1 MSRRLDIELTSNRQ
15 DGTWTWR
22 AAGAKSP
29 KGVVNSALLS
39 ANAKTGDVLKVE
51 ADFDIDGISVLS
63 VVQMRE
69 KGQRGNLLEMLAS
82 EKTFTPVT
90 QKLAD
95 KPKSD
100 RKGGRDAKGKRDGDS
115 RPARP
120 PRDPNAPRRPESTRP
135 DGKTGRPARPS
146 RPHFTAPPE
155 MPKRPTAKRLK
166 PKHVHRTAVLETL
179 PVEQRGVAE
188 RALEGGIKAV
198 RDAVKIQNDQLRKD
212 GKPEVPS
219 DGLISMAQN
228 LLPKLRVAD
237 WLDKAEAAKSDLAT
251 LDLRDLRSVV
261 VASEDPMVVRDETT
275 RALASE
281 LKTAL
286 KERQDA
292 AQTLW
297 LSDIVDALKVGRTV
311 RALKMTSEPPKAG
324 QPFPSELGA
333 KLAQAA
339 TAGLTTE
346 TAPDRWIALLEAL
359 AFSPIRG
366 QVKLTTLPQQPSEA
380 LLATVK
386 RLSSLLPQIASLF
399 GVEVAPGVSAPRPL
413 RPTRPVRVKPK
424 TTPAKPAVTAPAAAA
439 PAAAAPAAAA
449 PAASEQAATEPVVAE
464 PVATEQVAAEPAAPT
479 SAE

>member
-1 MSRRLDIELTSNRQ
+1 MSRRIDIELTSNRQ

-29 KGVVNSALLS
+29 KGVVNSSLLS
-39 ANAKTGDVLKVE
+39 STAKTGDVVKVE

-69 KGQRGNLLEMLAS
+69 KGQRGNMLEMLAS
-82 EKTFTPVT
+82 EKSFTPVT
-90 QKLAD
+90 QKLAE

-100 RKGGRDAKGKRDGDS
+100 RKGGRDTKGKRDGDT
-115 RPARP
+115 RPGRP
-120 PRDPNAPRRPESTRP
+120 PRDPNAPKRPESTRP
-135 DGKTGRPARPS
+135 DGTTGRPTRPARPARPDRPS

-198 RDAVKIQNDQLRKD
+198 RDAVKIQNDQLRKE

-261 VASEDPMVVRDETT
+261 VASEDPMVMRDETT
-275 RALASE
+275 RALAGE
-281 LKTAL
+281 LKVAL
-286 KERQDA
+286 KERQEA

-333 KLAQAA
+333 KLAAA
-339 TAGLTTE
+339 AVAGLTTE

-359 AFSPIRG
+359 AFSPIRA
-366 QVKLTTLPQQPSEA
+366 QVKLTTMPQQPSEA

-386 RLSSLLPQIASLF
+386 RLAPLLPQIAALF
-399 GVEVAPGVSAPRPL
+399 GIVVAPGMSAPRPL
-413 RPTRPVRVKPK
+413 RPTRPVRVKPNS
-424 TTPAKPAVTAPAAAA
+424 AQIKPVV
-439 PAAAAPAAAA
+439 
-449 PAASEQAATEPVVAE
+449 TEPVVTE
-464 PVATEQVAAEPAAPT
+464 PVATEPAAPT

>member
-29 KGVVNSALLS
+29 KGVVNSSLLS
-39 ANAKTGDVLKVE
+39 ASAKTGDVLKVE

-69 KGQRGNLLEMLAS
+69 KGQRGNMLEMLAS

-120 PRDPNAPRRPESTRP
+120 PRDPNAPRRPASTRP
-135 DGKTGRPARPS
+135 DGTTGRSARPS

-261 VASEDPMVVRDETT
+261 VASEDPMVMRDETT
-275 RALASE
+275 RALAAE

-286 KERQDA
+286 KERQDS

-297 LSDIVDALKVGRTV
+297 LSDITEALKVGRTV

-399 GVEVAPGVSAPRPL
+399 GIEVSPGVSAPRPL

-424 TTPAKPAVTAPAAAA
+424 TAPAKPAATDAAIAEPVVAAPSVTAPAIV
-439 PAAAAPAAAA
+439 
-449 PAASEQAATEPVVAE
+449 EPVVAE
-464 PVATEQVAAEPAAPT
+464 PVVAEPDAPT

>member
-29 KGVVNSALLS
+29 KGVVDSSLLS

-120 PRDPNAPRRPESTRP
+120 PRDPNAPRRPASTRP
-135 DGKTGRPARPS
+135 DGTTGRPARPS

-237 WLDKAEAAKSDLAT
+237 WLDKAEAAKSDLST

-261 VASEDPMVVRDETT
+261 VASEDPMVLRDETT
-275 RALASE
+275 RVLAAE

-297 LSDIVDALKVGRTV
+297 LSDITDALKVGRTV

-399 GVEVAPGVSAPRPL
+399 GIEVAPGVSAPRPL

-424 TTPAKPAVTAPAAAA
+424 TTPAKPAATATAVADAEVAA
-439 PAAAAPAAAA
+439 PV
-449 PAASEQAATEPVVAE
+449 ASEPVISEPVVSE
-464 PVATEQVAAEPAAPT
+464 PVSPT

>member
-29 KGVVNSALLS
+29 KGVVNGSLLS
-39 ANAKTGDVLKVE
+39 ADAKTGDVLKVE

-120 PRDPNAPRRPESTRP
+120 PRDPNAPRRPASTRP
-135 DGKTGRPARPS
+135 DGTTGRPARPS

-261 VASEDPMVVRDETT
+261 VASEDPMVMRDETT
-275 RALASE
+275 RALAAE

-297 LSDIVDALKVGRTV
+297 LSDINDALKIGRTV

-399 GVEVAPGVSAPRPL
+399 GVEVSPGVSAPRPL

-424 TTPAKPAVTAPAAAA
+424 TAPAKPAATDAVVAAPEVTAPEVAA
-439 PAAAAPAAAA
+439 PAV
-449 PAASEQAATEPVVAE
+449 SEPVIS
-464 PVATEQVAAEPAAPT
+464 EPAAPT

>member
-29 KGVVNSALLS
+29 KGVVDSSLLS

-120 PRDPNAPRRPESTRP
+120 PRDPNAPRRPASTRP
-135 DGKTGRPARPS
+135 DGTTGRPARPS

-237 WLDKAEAAKSDLAT
+237 WLDKAEAAKSDLST

-261 VASEDPMVVRDETT
+261 VASEDPMVLRDETT
-275 RALASE
+275 RVLAAE

-297 LSDIVDALKVGRTV
+297 LSDITDALKVGRTV

-399 GVEVAPGVSAPRPL
+399 GIEVAPGVSAPRPL

-424 TTPAKPAVTAPAAAA
+424 TTPAKPAATATAVADAEAAA
-439 PAAAAPAAAA
+439 PV
-449 PAASEQAATEPVVAE
+449 ASEPVS
-464 PVATEQVAAEPAAPT
+464 PT

>member
-29 KGVVNSALLS
+29 KGVVNGSLLS

-51 ADFDIDGISVLS
+51 ADFNIDGISVLS
-63 VVQMRE
+63 VVNMRE

-120 PRDPNAPRRPESTRP
+120 PRDPNAPRRAASTRP
-135 DGKTGRPARPS
+135 DGTTGRPTRPS

-237 WLDKAEAAKSDLAT
+237 WLDKAEAAKSDLST

-261 VASEDPMVVRDETT
+261 VASEDPMVMRDETT
-275 RALASE
+275 RALAAE

-366 QVKLTTLPQQPSEA
+366 QVKLTTMPQQPSEA

-386 RLSSLLPQIASLF
+386 RLSPLLPQIAALF
-399 GVEVAPGVSAPRPL
+399 GVEVSPGVTAPRPL

-424 TTPAKPAVTAPAAAA
+424 TAAA
-439 PAAAAPAAAA
+439 PSAAKTTAAVEP
-449 PAASEQAATEPVVAE
+449 AATEPVVIEPAATEPVAAE
-464 PVATEQVAAEPAAPT
+464 PVASDSAPT

>member
-29 KGVVNSALLS
+29 KGVVNGSLLS

-63 VVQMRE
+63 VVNMRE

-120 PRDPNAPRRPESTRP
+120 PRDPNAPRRPASTRP
-135 DGKTGRPARPS
+135 DGTTGRPARPS

-166 PKHVHRTAVLETL
+166 PKHVHRSAVLETL

-198 RDAVKIQNDQLRKD
+198 RDAVKLQNDQLRKD

-237 WLDKAEAAKSDLAT
+237 WLDKAEAAKADLAT

-261 VASEDPMVVRDETT
+261 VASEDPMVMRDETT
-275 RALASE
+275 RALAAE

-399 GVEVAPGVSAPRPL
+399 GIEVSPGVSAPRPL

-424 TTPAKPAVTAPAAAA
+424 TKPAQPVVTDAA
-439 PAAAAPAAAA
+439 PVAPE
-449 PAASEQAATEPVVAE
+449 PAVAEPAVAETVATEPD
-464 PVATEQVAAEPAAPT
+464 APT

>member
-29 KGVVNSALLS
+29 KGVVNSSLLS

-100 RKGGRDAKGKRDGDS
+100 RKGGRDAKGKRDGDN

-120 PRDPNAPRRPESTRP
+120 PRDPNAPRRPASTRP
-135 DGKTGRPARPS
+135 DGTTGRPARPS

-237 WLDKAEAAKSDLAT
+237 WLDKAEAAKSDLST

-261 VASEDPMVVRDETT
+261 VASEDPMVLRDETT
-275 RALASE
+275 RALAAE

-297 LSDIVDALKVGRTV
+297 LSDITDALKVGRTV

-399 GVEVAPGVSAPRPL
+399 GIEVAPGVSAPRPL
-413 RPTRPVRVKPK
+413 RPTRPVRMKPK
-424 TTPAKPAVTAPAAAA
+424 TTAAKPAAAA
-439 PAAAAPAAAA
+439 TAATAAEVAAPV
-449 PAASEQAATEPVVAE
+449 S
-464 PVATEQVAAEPAAPT
+464 PT

>member
-29 KGVVNSALLS
+29 KGVVNGSLLS
-39 ANAKTGDVLKVE
+39 ADAKTGDVLKVE

-100 RKGGRDAKGKRDGDS
+100 RKGGRDAKGKRDGDG

-120 PRDPNAPRRPESTRP
+120 PRDPNAPRRPASTRP
-135 DGKTGRPARPS
+135 DGTTGRPARPS

-261 VASEDPMVVRDETT
+261 VASEDPMVMRDETT
-275 RALASE
+275 RALAAE

-297 LSDIVDALKVGRTV
+297 LSDINDALKVGRTV

-399 GVEVAPGVSAPRPL
+399 GVEVSPGVSAPRPL

-424 TTPAKPAVTAPAAAA
+424 TAPAKPAATDAVVAAPEVTAPEVAA
-439 PAAAAPAAAA
+439 PAV
-449 PAASEQAATEPVVAE
+449 S
-464 PVATEQVAAEPAAPT
+464 EPAAPT

>member
-1 MSRRLDIELTSNRQ
+1 
-15 DGTWTWR
+15 
-22 AAGAKSP
+22 
-29 KGVVNSALLS
+29 
-39 ANAKTGDVLKVE
+39 
-51 ADFDIDGISVLS
+51 
-63 VVQMRE
+63 MRE

-366 QVKLTTLPQQPSEA
+366 QVKLTTLPQQPSDA

-413 RPTRPVRVKPK
+413 RPTRPVRVKP
-424 TTPAKPAVTAPAAAA
+424 TTTAAK
-439 PAAAAPAAAA
+439 PAAAA
-449 PAASEQAATEPVVAE
+449 PAASEQAVTEAVVAEPVVAEPVVAEPVVAEPVVAEPVVAEPVVAE

>member
-29 KGVVNSALLS
+29 KGVVNGSLLS
-39 ANAKTGDVLKVE
+39 ADAKTGDVLKVE

-120 PRDPNAPRRPESTRP
+120 PRDPNAPRRPASTRP
-135 DGKTGRPARPS
+135 DGTTGRPARPS

-261 VASEDPMVVRDETT
+261 VASEDPMVMRDETT
-275 RALASE
+275 RALAAE

-297 LSDIVDALKVGRTV
+297 LSDINDALKVGRTV

-399 GVEVAPGVSAPRPL
+399 GVEVSPGVSAPRPL

-424 TTPAKPAVTAPAAAA
+424 TAPAKPAATDAVVAAPEVAAPEVAA
-439 PAAAAPAAAA
+439 PAV
-449 PAASEQAATEPVVAE
+449 SE
-464 PVATEQVAAEPAAPT
+464 PVATEPAAPT

>member
-1 MSRRLDIELTSNRQ
+1 
-15 DGTWTWR
+15 
-22 AAGAKSP
+22 
-29 KGVVNSALLS
+29 LLS

-100 RKGGRDAKGKRDGDS
+100 RKGGRDAKGKRDGDN

-120 PRDPNAPRRPESTRP
+120 PRDPNAPRRPASTRP
-135 DGKTGRPARPS
+135 DGTTGRPARPS
-146 RPHFTAPPE
+146 RPHFTTPPE

-237 WLDKAEAAKSDLAT
+237 WLDKAEAAKSDLST

-261 VASEDPMVVRDETT
+261 VASEDPMVLRDETT
-275 RALASE
+275 RVLAAE

-297 LSDIVDALKVGRTV
+297 LSDITDALKVGRTV

-366 QVKLTTLPQQPSEA
+366 QVKLTTLPHQPSEA

-399 GVEVAPGVSAPRPL
+399 GIEVAPGVSAPRPL

-424 TTPAKPAVTAPAAAA
+424 TTAAKPAAAA
-439 PAAAAPAAAA
+439 AVTDAEVAAPV
-449 PAASEQAATEPVVAE
+449 S
-464 PVATEQVAAEPAAPT
+464 PT

>member
-29 KGVVNSALLS
+29 KGVVDSSLLS
-39 ANAKTGDVLKVE
+39 SSAKTGDVVKVE

-69 KGQRGNLLEMLAS
+69 KGQRGNMLEMLAS
-82 EKTFTPVT
+82 EKSFTPVT
-90 QKLAD
+90 QKLAE

-100 RKGGRDAKGKRDGDS
+100 RKGGRDAKGKRDGDT
-115 RPARP
+115 RPGRP
-120 PRDPNAPRRPESTRP
+120 PRDPNAPKRPEFTRP
-135 DGKTGRPARPS
+135 DGTTGRPTRPTRPARPARPDRPARPA

-261 VASEDPMVVRDETT
+261 VASEDPMVLRDETT

-281 LKTAL
+281 LKVAL
-286 KERQDA
+286 KDRQEA

-311 RALKMTSEPPKAG
+311 RALKMSSEPPKAG

-333 KLAQAA
+333 KLAAA
-339 TAGLTTE
+339 AVAGLTTE

-359 AFSPIRG
+359 AFSPIRA
-366 QVKLTTLPQQPSEA
+366 QVKLSTMPQQPSEA

-386 RLSSLLPQIASLF
+386 RLAPLLPQIAALF
-399 GVEVAPGVSAPRPL
+399 GVVVAPGMSAPRPL

-424 TTPAKPAVTAPAAAA
+424 SAQIKPAVTEPAV
-439 PAAAAPAAAA
+439 
-449 PAASEQAATEPVVAE
+449 TEPAV
-464 PVATEQVAAEPAAPT
+464 TEPAVTEPAVPT

>member
-29 KGVVNSALLS
+29 KGVVDSSLLS

-120 PRDPNAPRRPESTRP
+120 PRDPNAPRRPASTRP
-135 DGKTGRPARPS
+135 DGTTGRPARPS

-237 WLDKAEAAKSDLAT
+237 WLDKAEAAKSDLST

-261 VASEDPMVVRDETT
+261 VASEDPMVLRDETT
-275 RALASE
+275 RVLAAE

-297 LSDIVDALKVGRTV
+297 LSDITDALKVGRTV

-399 GVEVAPGVSAPRPL
+399 GIEVAPGVSAPRPL
-413 RPTRPVRVKPK
+413 RPTRPVRMKPK
-424 TTPAKPAVTAPAAAA
+424 TTAAKPAAAA
-439 PAAAAPAAAA
+439 TAAEVAAPV
-449 PAASEQAATEPVVAE
+449 S
-464 PVATEQVAAEPAAPT
+464 PT

>member
-29 KGVVNSALLS
+29 KGVVDSSLLS

-100 RKGGRDAKGKRDGDS
+100 RKGGRDAKGKRDGDN

-120 PRDPNAPRRPESTRP
+120 PRDPNAPRRPASTRP
-135 DGKTGRPARPS
+135 DGTTGRPARPS
-146 RPHFTAPPE
+146 RPHFTTPPE

-237 WLDKAEAAKSDLAT
+237 WLDKAEAAKSDLST

-261 VASEDPMVVRDETT
+261 VASEDPMVLRDETT
-275 RALASE
+275 RALAAE

-297 LSDIVDALKVGRTV
+297 LSDITDALKVGRTV

-399 GVEVAPGVSAPRPL
+399 GIEVAPGVSAPRPL
-413 RPTRPVRVKPK
+413 RPTRPVRMKPK
-424 TTPAKPAVTAPAAAA
+424 TTAAKPAAAA
-439 PAAAAPAAAA
+439 TAATDAEVAAPV
-449 PAASEQAATEPVVAE
+449 S
-464 PVATEQVAAEPAAPT
+464 PT

>member
-29 KGVVNSALLS
+29 KGVVDSSLLS

-100 RKGGRDAKGKRDGDS
+100 RKGGRDAKGKRDGDN

-120 PRDPNAPRRPESTRP
+120 PRDPNAPRRPASTRP
-135 DGKTGRPARPS
+135 DGTTGRPARPS

-237 WLDKAEAAKSDLAT
+237 WLDKAEAAKSDLST

-261 VASEDPMVVRDETT
+261 VASEDPMVLRDETT
-275 RALASE
+275 RALAAE

-297 LSDIVDALKVGRTV
+297 LSDITDALKVGRTV

-366 QVKLTTLPQQPSEA
+366 QVKLTALPQQPSEA

-399 GVEVAPGVSAPRPL
+399 GIEVAPGVSAPRPL

-424 TTPAKPAVTAPAAAA
+424 TTAAKPAAAA
-439 PAAAAPAAAA
+439 AAVTDAEVAAPV
-449 PAASEQAATEPVVAE
+449 S
-464 PVATEQVAAEPAAPT
+464 PT

>member
-1 MSRRLDIELTSNRQ
+1 MSRRIDIELTSNRQ

-29 KGVVNSALLS
+29 KGVVNSSLLS
-39 ANAKTGDVLKVE
+39 STAKTGDVVKVE

-69 KGQRGNLLEMLAS
+69 KGQRGNMLEMLAS
-82 EKTFTPVT
+82 EKSFTPVT
-90 QKLAD
+90 QKLAE

-100 RKGGRDAKGKRDGDS
+100 RKGGRDTKGKRDGDT
-115 RPARP
+115 RPGRP
-120 PRDPNAPRRPESTRP
+120 PRDPNAPKRPESTRP
-135 DGKTGRPARPS
+135 DGTTGRPIRPARPARPDRPS

-281 LKTAL
+281 LKVAL
-286 KERQDA
+286 KDRQEA

-333 KLAQAA
+333 KLAAA
-339 TAGLTTE
+339 AVAGLTTE

-359 AFSPIRG
+359 AFSPIRA
-366 QVKLTTLPQQPSEA
+366 QVKLTTMPQQPSEA

-386 RLSSLLPQIASLF
+386 RLAPLLPQIAALF
-399 GVEVAPGVSAPRPL
+399 GIVVAPGMSAPRPL
-413 RPTRPVRVKPK
+413 RPTRPVRVKPNSAQIK
-424 TTPAKPAVTAPAAAA
+424 PVATEPAVT
-439 PAAAAPAAAA
+439 
-449 PAASEQAATEPVVAE
+449 E
-464 PVATEQVAAEPAAPT
+464 PVATEPVATEPVATGPAAPT

>member
-29 KGVVNSALLS
+29 KGVVNSSLLS
-39 ANAKTGDVLKVE
+39 ADAKTGDVLKVE

-120 PRDPNAPRRPESTRP
+120 PRDPNAPRRPASTRP
-135 DGKTGRPARPS
+135 DGTTGRPARPS

-261 VASEDPMVVRDETT
+261 VASEDPMVMRDETT
-275 RALASE
+275 RALAAE

-297 LSDIVDALKVGRTV
+297 LSDINDALKVGRTV

-399 GVEVAPGVSAPRPL
+399 GVEVSPGVSAPRPL

-424 TTPAKPAVTAPAAAA
+424 TAPAKPAATDAVVAAPEVAAPEVAAPEVAA
-439 PAAAAPAAAA
+439 PAV
-449 PAASEQAATEPVVAE
+449 SEPVVS
-464 PVATEQVAAEPAAPT
+464 EPAAPT

>member
-29 KGVVNSALLS
+29 KGVVNSSLLS
-39 ANAKTGDVLKVE
+39 ADAKTGDVLKVE

-69 KGQRGNLLEMLAS
+69 NGQRGNLLEMLAS

-100 RKGGRDAKGKRDGDS
+100 RKGGRDAKGKREGDS

-120 PRDPNAPRRPESTRP
+120 PRDPNAPRRPASTRP
-135 DGKTGRPARPS
+135 DGTTGRPARPS

-261 VASEDPMVVRDETT
+261 VASEDPMVMRDETT
-275 RALASE
+275 RALAAE

-297 LSDIVDALKVGRTV
+297 LSDINDALKVGRTV

-399 GVEVAPGVSAPRPL
+399 GVEVSPGVSAPRPL

-424 TTPAKPAVTAPAAAA
+424 TAPAKPAATDAVVAAPEVTAPEVAA
-439 PAAAAPAAAA
+439 PAV
-449 PAASEQAATEPVVAE
+449 S
-464 PVATEQVAAEPAAPT
+464 EPAAPT

>member
-29 KGVVNSALLS
+29 KGVVDSSLLS
-39 ANAKTGDVLKVE
+39 SSAKTGDVLKVE

-69 KGQRGNLLEMLAS
+69 KGQRGNMLEMLAS
-82 EKTFTPVT
+82 EKSFTPVT
-90 QKLAD
+90 QKLAE

-100 RKGGRDAKGKRDGDS
+100 RKGGRDAKGKRDGDT
-115 RPARP
+115 RPGRP
-120 PRDPNAPRRPESTRP
+120 PRDPNAPKRPASTRP
-135 DGKTGRPARPS
+135 DGTTGRPTRPARPA

-261 VASEDPMVVRDETT
+261 VASEDPMVMRDETT

-281 LKTAL
+281 LKVAL
-286 KERQDA
+286 KERQEA

-333 KLAQAA
+333 KLAAA
-339 TAGLTTE
+339 AVAGLTTE

-359 AFSPIRG
+359 AFSPIRS
-366 QVKLTTLPQQPSEA
+366 QVKLTLMPQQPTEA

-386 RLSSLLPQIASLF
+386 RLAPLLPQIAALF
-399 GVEVAPGVSAPRPL
+399 GIVVAPGMSAPRPL

-424 TTPAKPAVTAPAAAA
+424 SAEIKPVATEP
-439 PAAAAPAAAA
+439 
-449 PAASEQAATEPVVAE
+449 AATEPAATEAVATE
-464 PVATEQVAAEPAAPT
+464 PVATEPAPT

>member
-29 KGVVNSALLS
+29 KGVVNGSLLS

-63 VVQMRE
+63 VVNMRE
-69 KGQRGNLLEMLAS
+69 KGQRGNVLELLAS
-82 EKTFTPVT
+82 EKSFTPVT

-120 PRDPNAPRRPESTRP
+120 PRDPNAPRRPASTRP
-135 DGKTGRPARPS
+135 DGTTGRPARPS

-261 VASEDPMVVRDETT
+261 VASEDPMVMRDETT
-275 RALASE
+275 RALAAE

-286 KERQDA
+286 KERQDS

-297 LSDIVDALKVGRTV
+297 LSDITDALKVGRTV

-399 GVEVAPGVSAPRPL
+399 GIEVSPGVSAPRPL

-424 TTPAKPAVTAPAAAA
+424 TAPAKPAATDAAIAEPVVAAPSVTAPAIV
-439 PAAAAPAAAA
+439 
-449 PAASEQAATEPVVAE
+449 EPVVAE
-464 PVATEQVAAEPAAPT
+464 PDAPT

>member
-29 KGVVNSALLS
+29 KGVVNGSLLS

-63 VVQMRE
+63 VVNMRE

-120 PRDPNAPRRPESTRP
+120 PRDPNAPRRPASTRP
-135 DGKTGRPARPS
+135 DGTTGRPARPS

-166 PKHVHRTAVLETL
+166 PKHVHRSAVLETL

-198 RDAVKIQNDQLRKD
+198 RDAVKLQNDQLRKD

-237 WLDKAEAAKSDLAT
+237 WLDKAEAAKADLAT

-261 VASEDPMVVRDETT
+261 VASEDPMVMRDETT
-275 RALASE
+275 RALAAE
-281 LKTAL
+281 MKTAL

-399 GVEVAPGVSAPRPL
+399 GIEVSPGVSAPRPL

-424 TTPAKPAVTAPAAAA
+424 TKPAQPVVTDAA
-439 PAAAAPAAAA
+439 PVAAESAVAEPAVA
-449 PAASEQAATEPVVAE
+449 ETVATEPD
-464 PVATEQVAAEPAAPT
+464 APT

>member
-29 KGVVNSALLS
+29 KGIVNGSLLS

-63 VVQMRE
+63 VVNMRE

-120 PRDPNAPRRPESTRP
+120 PRDPNAPRRAASTRP
-135 DGKTGRPARPS
+135 DGTTGRPTRPS

-237 WLDKAEAAKSDLAT
+237 WLDKAEAAKSDLST

-261 VASEDPMVVRDETT
+261 VASEDPMVMRDETT
-275 RALASE
+275 RALAAE

-366 QVKLTTLPQQPSEA
+366 QVKLTTMPQQPSEA

-386 RLSSLLPQIASLF
+386 RLSPLLPQIAALF
-399 GVEVAPGVSAPRPL
+399 GVEVSPGVTAPRPL

-424 TTPAKPAVTAPAAAA
+424 TAAA
-439 PAAAAPAAAA
+439 PSAAKTTAAVEP
-449 PAASEQAATEPVVAE
+449 AATEL
-464 PVATEQVAAEPAAPT
+464 AASDSAPT

>member
-29 KGVVNSALLS
+29 KGVVNGSLLS

-63 VVQMRE
+63 VVNMRE
-69 KGQRGNLLEMLAS
+69 KGQRGNLLKMLAS

-120 PRDPNAPRRPESTRP
+120 PRDPNAPRRPASTRP
-135 DGKTGRPARPS
+135 DGTTGRPARPS

-166 PKHVHRTAVLETL
+166 PKHVHRSAVLETL

-198 RDAVKIQNDQLRKD
+198 RDAVKLQNDQLRKD

-237 WLDKAEAAKSDLAT
+237 WLDKAEAAKADLAT

-261 VASEDPMVVRDETT
+261 VASEDPMVMRDETT
-275 RALASE
+275 RALAAE

-399 GVEVAPGVSAPRPL
+399 GIEVSPGVSAPRPL

-424 TTPAKPAVTAPAAAA
+424 TKPAQPVVTDAA
-439 PAAAAPAAAA
+439 PVAAESAVAEPAVA
-449 PAASEQAATEPVVAE
+449 ETVATEPD
-464 PVATEQVAAEPAAPT
+464 APT

>member
-29 KGVVNSALLS
+29 KGVVNGSLLS
-39 ANAKTGDVLKVE
+39 ADAKTGDVLKVE

-120 PRDPNAPRRPESTRP
+120 PRDPNAPRRPASTRP
-135 DGKTGRPARPS
+135 DGTTGRPARPS

-261 VASEDPMVVRDETT
+261 VASEDPMVMRDETT
-275 RALASE
+275 RALAAE

-297 LSDIVDALKVGRTV
+297 LSDINDALKVGRTV

-399 GVEVAPGVSAPRPL
+399 GVEVSPGVSAPRPL

-424 TTPAKPAVTAPAAAA
+424 TAPAKPAATDAVVAAPEVAA
-439 PAAAAPAAAA
+439 PAV
-449 PAASEQAATEPVVAE
+449 SEPVVS
-464 PVATEQVAAEPAAPT
+464 EPAAPT

>member
-29 KGVVNSALLS
+29 KGVVNGSLLS

-63 VVQMRE
+63 VVNMRE

-120 PRDPNAPRRPESTRP
+120 PRDPNAPRRPASTRP
-135 DGKTGRPARPS
+135 DGTTGRPTRPS

-166 PKHVHRTAVLETL
+166 PKHVHRSAVLETL

-198 RDAVKIQNDQLRKD
+198 RDAVKLQNDQLRKD

-237 WLDKAEAAKSDLAT
+237 WLDKAEAAKADLAT

-261 VASEDPMVVRDETT
+261 VASEDPMVMRDETT
-275 RALASE
+275 RALAAE

-399 GVEVAPGVSAPRPL
+399 GIEVSPGVSAPRPL

-424 TTPAKPAVTAPAAAA
+424 TKPAQPAVTD
-439 PAAAAPAAAA
+439 
-449 PAASEQAATEPVVAE
+449 AASVAPEPAVAEPAVVETVATEPD
-464 PVATEQVAAEPAAPT
+464 APT

>member
-29 KGVVNSALLS
+29 KGVVNGSLLS

-63 VVQMRE
+63 VVNMRE
-69 KGQRGNLLEMLAS
+69 KGQRGNLLELLAS
-82 EKTFTPVT
+82 EKSFTPVT

-120 PRDPNAPRRPESTRP
+120 PRDPNAPRRPASTRP
-135 DGKTGRPARPS
+135 DGTTGRPARPS

-261 VASEDPMVVRDETT
+261 VASEDPMVMRDETT
-275 RALASE
+275 RALAAE

-286 KERQDA
+286 KERQDS

-297 LSDIVDALKVGRTV
+297 LSDITDALKVGRTV

-399 GVEVAPGVSAPRPL
+399 GIEVSPGVSAPRPL

-424 TTPAKPAVTAPAAAA
+424 TAPAKPAATDAAIAEPVVAAPSVTAPAIV
-439 PAAAAPAAAA
+439 
-449 PAASEQAATEPVVAE
+449 EPVVAE
-464 PVATEQVAAEPAAPT
+464 PDAPT

>member
-29 KGVVNSALLS
+29 KGVVDSSLLS
-39 ANAKTGDVLKVE
+39 SSAKTGDVLKVE

-69 KGQRGNLLEMLAS
+69 KGQRGNMLEMLAS
-82 EKTFTPVT
+82 EKSFTPVT
-90 QKLAD
+90 QKLAE

-100 RKGGRDAKGKRDGDS
+100 RKGGRDAKGKRDGDT
-115 RPARP
+115 RPGRP
-120 PRDPNAPRRPESTRP
+120 PRDPNAPKRPESTRP
-135 DGKTGRPARPS
+135 DGTTGRPARPARPA

-261 VASEDPMVVRDETT
+261 VASEDPMVLRDETT

-281 LKTAL
+281 LKVAL
-286 KERQDA
+286 KDRQEA

-311 RALKMTSEPPKAG
+311 RALKMSSEPPKAG

-333 KLAQAA
+333 KLAAA
-339 TAGLTTE
+339 AVAGLTTE

-359 AFSPIRG
+359 AFSPIRA
-366 QVKLTTLPQQPSEA
+366 QVKLSTMPQQPSET

-386 RLSSLLPQIASLF
+386 RLAPLLPQIATLF
-399 GVEVAPGVSAPRPL
+399 GIEVAPGMSAPRPL

-424 TTPAKPAVTAPAAAA
+424 STQIKPAVT
-439 PAAAAPAAAA
+439 
-449 PAASEQAATEPVVAE
+449 E
-464 PVATEQVAAEPAAPT
+464 PVATEPVATEPAPT

>member
-29 KGVVNSALLS
+29 KGVVNGSLLS

-63 VVQMRE
+63 VVNMRE

-120 PRDPNAPRRPESTRP
+120 PRDPNAPRRPASTRP
-135 DGKTGRPARPS
+135 DGTTGRPTRPS

-166 PKHVHRTAVLETL
+166 PKHVHRSAVLETL

-198 RDAVKIQNDQLRKD
+198 RDAVKLQNDQLRKD

-237 WLDKAEAAKSDLAT
+237 WLDKAEAAKADLAT

-261 VASEDPMVVRDETT
+261 VASEDPMVMRDETT
-275 RALASE
+275 RALAAE

-399 GVEVAPGVSAPRPL
+399 GIEVSPGVSAPRPL

-424 TTPAKPAVTAPAAAA
+424 TKPAQPVVTDAA
-439 PAAAAPAAAA
+439 PVAAESAVAEPAVA
-449 PAASEQAATEPVVAE
+449 ETVATEPD
-464 PVATEQVAAEPAAPT
+464 APT

>member
-29 KGVVNSALLS
+29 KGVVNSSLLS

-120 PRDPNAPRRPESTRP
+120 PRDPNAPRRPASTRP
-135 DGKTGRPARPS
+135 DGTTGRPARPS

-237 WLDKAEAAKSDLAT
+237 WLDKAEAAKSDLST

-261 VASEDPMVVRDETT
+261 VASEDPMVLRDETT
-275 RALASE
+275 RVLAAE

-297 LSDIVDALKVGRTV
+297 LSDITDALKVGRTV

-399 GVEVAPGVSAPRPL
+399 GIEVAPGVSAPRPL

-424 TTPAKPAVTAPAAAA
+424 TTPAKPAATATAVADAEV
-439 PAAAAPAAAA
+439 
-449 PAASEQAATEPVVAE
+449 AASVASEPVS
-464 PVATEQVAAEPAAPT
+464 PT

>member
-29 KGVVNSALLS
+29 KGVVDSSLLS
-39 ANAKTGDVLKVE
+39 SSAKTGDVLKVE

-69 KGQRGNLLEMLAS
+69 KGQRGNMLEMLAS
-82 EKTFTPVT
+82 EKSFTPVT
-90 QKLAD
+90 QKLAE

-100 RKGGRDAKGKRDGDS
+100 RKGGRDAKGKRDGDT
-115 RPARP
+115 RPGRP
-120 PRDPNAPRRPESTRP
+120 PRDPNAPKRPESTRP
-135 DGKTGRPARPS
+135 DGTTGRPARPARPA

-166 PKHVHRTAVLETL
+166 PKHIHRTAVLETL

-261 VASEDPMVVRDETT
+261 VASEDPMVLRDEST

-281 LKTAL
+281 LKVAL
-286 KERQDA
+286 KERQEA

-311 RALKMTSEPPKAG
+311 RALKMSSEPPKAG

-333 KLAQAA
+333 KLAAA
-339 TAGLTTE
+339 AVAGLTTE

-359 AFSPIRG
+359 AFSPIRV
-366 QVKLTTLPQQPSEA
+366 QVKLSTMPQQPTEA
-380 LLATVK
+380 LLSTVK
-386 RLSSLLPQIASLF
+386 RLAPLLPQIATLF
-399 GVEVAPGVSAPRPL
+399 GIEVAPGMSAPRPL
-413 RPTRPVRVKPK
+413 RPTRPVRVKPN
-424 TTPAKPAVTAPAAAA
+424 AAQIKPAVT
-439 PAAAAPAAAA
+439 
-449 PAASEQAATEPVVAE
+449 E
-464 PVATEQVAAEPAAPT
+464 PVATEPVATDPAVTEPAAPT

>member
-29 KGVVNSALLS
+29 KGVVDGSLLS
-39 ANAKTGDVLKVE
+39 SSAKTGDVLKVE

-69 KGQRGNLLEMLAS
+69 KGQRGNMLEMLAS
-82 EKTFTPVT
+82 EKSFTPVT
-90 QKLAD
+90 QKLAE

-100 RKGGRDAKGKRDGDS
+100 RKGGRDAKGKRDGDN
-115 RPARP
+115 RPGRP
-120 PRDPNAPRRPESTRP
+120 PRDPNAPKRPASTRP
-135 DGKTGRPARPS
+135 DGTTGRPTRPARPS

-198 RDAVKIQNDQLRKD
+198 RDAVKLQNDQLRKD

-281 LKTAL
+281 LKVAL

-297 LSDIVDALKVGRTV
+297 LSDIVDALKIGRTV

-333 KLAQAA
+333 KLAAA
-339 TAGLTTE
+339 AVAGLTTE

-366 QVKLTTLPQQPSEA
+366 QVKLATMPQQPTDA

-386 RLSSLLPQIASLF
+386 RLSPLLPQIATLF
-399 GVEVAPGVSAPRPL
+399 GIEVAPGLSAPRPL
-413 RPTRPVRVKPK
+413 RPTRPVRVKPNS
-424 TTPAKPAVTAPAAAA
+424 AQVKPVST
-439 PAAAAPAAAA
+439 
-449 PAASEQAATEPVVAE
+449 E
-464 PVATEQVAAEPAAPT
+464 PVATEPVATELVATELVASEPVATEPEAQT

>member
-29 KGVVNSALLS
+29 KGVVNGSLLS
-39 ANAKTGDVLKVE
+39 ADAKTGDVLKVE

-120 PRDPNAPRRPESTRP
+120 PRDPNAPRRPASTRP
-135 DGKTGRPARPS
+135 DGTTGRPARPS

-261 VASEDPMVVRDETT
+261 VASEDPMVMRDETT
-275 RALASE
+275 RALAAE

-297 LSDIVDALKVGRTV
+297 LSDINDALKVGRTV

-399 GVEVAPGVSAPRPL
+399 GVEVSPGVSAPRPL

-424 TTPAKPAVTAPAAAA
+424 TAPAKPAATDAVVAAPEVTAPEVAA
-439 PAAAAPAAAA
+439 PAV
-449 PAASEQAATEPVVAE
+449 S
-464 PVATEQVAAEPAAPT
+464 EPAAPT

>member
-29 KGVVNSALLS
+29 KGVVDSSLLS
-39 ANAKTGDVLKVE
+39 AAAKTGDVLKVE

-69 KGQRGNLLEMLAS
+69 KGQRGNLLELLAS
-82 EKTFTPVT
+82 EKSFTPVT
-90 QKLAD
+90 QKLAE

-100 RKGGRDAKGKRDGDS
+100 RKGGRDAKGKRDGDN

-120 PRDPNAPRRPESTRP
+120 PRDPNAPRRPASTRP
-135 DGKTGRPARPS
+135 DGITGRPTRPS

-155 MPKRPTAKRLK
+155 MPKRPAAKRLK

-237 WLDKAEAAKSDLAT
+237 WLDKAEAAKSDLAI

-261 VASEDPMVVRDETT
+261 VASEDPMVLREEST
-275 RALASE
+275 RALAAE
-281 LKTAL
+281 LKSAL
-286 KERQDA
+286 KERQDS

-339 TAGLTTE
+339 IAGLTTE

-366 QVKLTTLPQQPSEA
+366 QVKLTTMPQQPTEA

-386 RLSSLLPQIASLF
+386 RLSPLLPQIALLF
-399 GVEVAPGVSAPRPL
+399 GIEVSSGVSAPRPL

-424 TTPAKPAVTAPAAAA
+424 TVLAKPAVI
-439 PAAAAPAAAA
+439 
-449 PAASEQAATEPVVAE
+449 
-464 PVATEQVAAEPAAPT
+464 EPAVIEPAVIEPAVIEPSPT

>member
-29 KGVVNSALLS
+29 KGVVNGSLLS

-63 VVQMRE
+63 VVNMRE

-120 PRDPNAPRRPESTRP
+120 PRDPNAPRRPASTRP
-135 DGKTGRPARPS
+135 DGTTGRPTRPS

-166 PKHVHRTAVLETL
+166 PKHVHRIAVLETL

-198 RDAVKIQNDQLRKD
+198 RDAVKLQNDQLRKD

-237 WLDKAEAAKSDLAT
+237 WLDKAEAAKADLAT

-261 VASEDPMVVRDETT
+261 VASEDPMVMRDETT
-275 RALASE
+275 RALAAE

-399 GVEVAPGVSAPRPL
+399 GIEVSPGVSAPRPL

-424 TTPAKPAVTAPAAAA
+424 TKPAQPVVTDAA
-439 PAAAAPAAAA
+439 PVAAESAVAEPAVA
-449 PAASEQAATEPVVAE
+449 ETVATEPD
-464 PVATEQVAAEPAAPT
+464 APT

>member
-29 KGVVNSALLS
+29 KGVVNGSLLS
-39 ANAKTGDVLKVE
+39 ADAKTGDVLKVE

-120 PRDPNAPRRPESTRP
+120 PRDPNAPRRPASTRP
-135 DGKTGRPARPS
+135 DGTTGRPARPS

-261 VASEDPMVVRDETT
+261 VASEDPMVMRDETT
-275 RALASE
+275 RALAAE

-297 LSDIVDALKVGRTV
+297 LSDINDALKVGRTV

-399 GVEVAPGVSAPRPL
+399 GVEVSPGVSAPRPL

-424 TTPAKPAVTAPAAAA
+424 TAPAKPAAIDAVVAAPEVAAPEVAAPEVAA
-439 PAAAAPAAAA
+439 PAV
-449 PAASEQAATEPVVAE
+449 SEPVVS
-464 PVATEQVAAEPAAPT
+464 EPAAPT

>member
-29 KGVVNSALLS
+29 KGVVNSSLLS
-39 ANAKTGDVLKVE
+39 ADAKTGDVLKVE

-120 PRDPNAPRRPESTRP
+120 PRDPNAPRRPASTRP
-135 DGKTGRPARPS
+135 DGTTGRPARPA

-261 VASEDPMVVRDETT
+261 VASEDPMVMRDETT
-275 RALASE
+275 RALAAE

-297 LSDIVDALKVGRTV
+297 LSDINDALKVGRTV

-399 GVEVAPGVSAPRPL
+399 GVEVSPGVSAPRPL

-424 TTPAKPAVTAPAAAA
+424 TAPAKPAATDAVVAAPEVAA
-439 PAAAAPAAAA
+439 PAV
-449 PAASEQAATEPVVAE
+449 SEPVVS
-464 PVATEQVAAEPAAPT
+464 EPAAPT